1 MTRYPRKI
9 EHPLRMAAQV
19 ERMCLRVASELSL
32 LILLASAPNASAQ
45 DSEAEQA
52 ASDAR
57 VAHMVDVTGA
67 LHKRISESCG
77 QSSGTVQYQGLF
89 MGFDGSGILPTK
101 TLTFAVTGWTGGCAD
116 GKRHG
121 RGTLS
126 TREDTSATDSS
137 QKTSVLIKAEGAYVS
152 GKRQGLWCVLDYQ
165 RLADGESDPFASV
178 FREVGCRLVASELD
192 ITRESDFYKRM
203 PDGRW
208 QQMNADNAPVMP
220 AVFLPAGS
228 VEAESERLIA
238 AATAGKAGLAFRPFA
253 VQSNALDGLI
263 AGTTIGEGQPV
274 SIASIKGKRIALILS
289 TNTIAE
295 LERFSVQRQALID
308 ATAQL
313 AGESLTQRN
322 RFIAA
327 TRQEVLLQGIATSLR
342 RWSGEVTAVD
352 DLTEL
357 SSGKYDYAFV
367 VDWRSLSRLDLLGK
381 FKSYPDLVLVESS
394 NASSSIVAGQAL
406 GGFLITPDLKVVW
419 RKTSAGEVQNKIGSC
434 IETRGARTCDQ
445 EYLKLLADFYQ
456 YQWLEKGGDALQ

>member
-1 MTRYPRKI
+1 
-9 EHPLRMAAQV
+9 MAAQIK
-19 ERMCLRVASELSL
+19 RVNLGVAVALAL
-32 LILLASAPNASAQ
+32 FALLAGAPDASAQ
-45 DSEAEQA
+45 DGAAEQA

-57 VAHMVDVTGA
+57 VAHMVEVTGA

-89 MGFDGSGILPTK
+89 MGFDGSGILPTE

-116 GKRHG
+116 GRRHG
-121 RGTLS
+121 QGVLS
-126 TREDTSATDSS
+126 TREDKSDSDSS
-137 QKTSVLIKAEGAYVS
+137 QKTSTLIKAEGAYVR

-165 RLADGESDPFASV
+165 RLADGEPDPFASV
-178 FREVGCRLVASELD
+178 VREVGCRLVASEMD
-192 ITRESDFYKRM
+192 ITRESDFYKRL

-208 QQMNADNAPVMP
+208 QQMNSDNAPVMP

-238 AATAGKAGLAFRPFA
+238 DATAGKTDLSFRPLTL
-253 VQSNALDGLI
+253 QSNALDGLI
-263 AGTTIGEGQPV
+263 AGTAIAEGQPV
-274 SIASIKGKRIALILS
+274 SIASIKGKRIALVLS

-295 LERFSVQRQALID
+295 LERFFKQRQALID

-322 RFIAA
+322 RFIDA

-367 VDWRSLSRLDLLGK
+367 LDWRSLSRLDLLGK
-381 FKSYPDLVLVESS
+381 FKSYPDLVNVESS
-394 NASSSIVAGQAL
+394 NPSSSIVAGQAL

-419 RKTSAGEVQNKIGSC
+419 RKAGAGDVKNKIGSC
-434 IETRGARTCDQ
+434 VETRGARTCDQ